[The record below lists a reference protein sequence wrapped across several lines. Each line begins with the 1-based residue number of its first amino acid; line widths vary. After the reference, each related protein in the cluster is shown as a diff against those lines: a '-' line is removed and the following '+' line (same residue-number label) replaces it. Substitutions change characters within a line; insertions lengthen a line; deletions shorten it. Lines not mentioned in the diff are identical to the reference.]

1 MYILP
6 SHKTFNFET
15 KLWKIEERNSFE
27 TVRKIVH
34 YLESFYIIWKIF
46 NHPERSKSVQTVMKV
61 LRQFNSFFF
70 CFTRIKLS
78 VCAKTFWVAMLP
90 CYAYFC
96 ASACTVKLSQ
106 RIKWIVITFTFYLLI
121 KFQTLPGLRS
131 RPWVPLVTILRGNLK
146 KNIVFRSSSNL
157 LLL

>member
-6 SHKTFNFET
+6 SHKTLSFEA
-15 KLWKIEERNSFE
+15 KLWEIEERNSFE

-34 YLESFYIIWKIF
+34 HLESFYIIWKIS

-61 LRQFNSFFF
+61 LGQFNSFFF
-70 CFTRIKLS
+70 S
-78 VCAKTFWVAMLP
+78 VLRKKNFPGVHMLP
-90 CYAYFC
+90 GYACFC
-96 ASACTVKLSQ
+96 ASACTLKLSH

-146 KNIVFRSSSNL
+146 KTLCSDLFPFL
-157 LLL
+157 LL